1 MKDGDEAEEEGDDDD
16 DEDDDGEDGDNGE
29 AQDDDGEVL
38 PEEEDQPHLLPL
50 ASKLGCLT
58 VLTNKLLHNP
68 QIILSLVITLDWM
81 DLIG

>member
-1 MKDGDEAEEEGDDDD
+1 MMMMMMRMRMRMRG
-16 DEDDDGEDGDNGE
+16 DGDNGE

-68 QIILSLVITLDWM
+68 QIILSLVITLDW
-81 DLIG
+81 IG